1 MSVPDLFAAHRVLCV
16 QPHYDDNDIG
26 AGGTIARLA
35 DAGAEV
41 HYLTVTDDL
50 AGVLDASLSD
60 AEATRRLRAEQA
72 EAGALIGVRD
82 QHWLG
87 YPDAGDWDVFAARR
101 EIVRAIRTLRPDL
114 VLTPDP
120 WLRHELHPDHLRT
133 SRAVAEACMFH
144 GLPRIRTDP
153 EVDRGYT
160 PHALTAIV
168 FYFTVEPNLVVDIAK
183 TRERKHRALDAY
195 RAQFTPD
202 QLKLLHVGLE
212 RKEREWASGKDF
224 THGEA
229 LRVMHPRQLHVG
241 I

>member
-1 MSVPDLFAAHRVLCV
+1 MTPNLLEARRVLCV

-35 DAGAEV
+35 DAGAEI

-60 AEATRRLRAEQA
+60 AEATAALRREQQ
-72 EAGALIGVRD
+72 EAGALIGVRE

-87 YPDAGDWDVFAARR
+87 LPDAGDWSPFDVRR
-101 EIVRAIRTLRPDL
+101 EVIRRIRALRADL

-120 WLRHELHPDHLRT
+120 WLRFELHPDHLKT
-133 SRAVAEACMFH
+133 SRAVAEACMFF

-153 EVDRGYT
+153 AVDRGWR
-160 PHALTAIV
+160 PHELRALV
-168 FYFTVEPNLVVDIAK
+168 FYFTVEPNECIDIGA

-202 QLKLLHVGLE
+202 QLRLLHAGLDF
-212 RKEREWASGKDF
+212 KEREWASGRGF
-224 THGEA
+224 AHGEA